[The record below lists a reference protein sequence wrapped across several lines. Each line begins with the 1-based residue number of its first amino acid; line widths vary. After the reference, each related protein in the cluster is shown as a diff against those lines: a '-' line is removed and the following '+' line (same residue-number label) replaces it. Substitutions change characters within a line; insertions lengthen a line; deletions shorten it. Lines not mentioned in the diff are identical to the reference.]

1 MLLLTV
7 YLSSNLNTE
16 PFKRQLCITSH
27 APSGWSSVGKSWS
40 NACYM
45 EARPPL
51 AQSLKMNGINGVE
64 QGALQT
70 PKVAT
75 PSGEV
80 FSHNKALLSL
90 EVLLRYDTIHHTF
103 VHCPCASS
111 LLLSPSTNYGHA
123 ILITLTLLRPTI
135 ALPYIVLNI
144 PTIEVLLF
152 TMDHDLQENYYP
164 LSCLRGRTPGS

>member
-7 YLSSNLNTE
+7 YLSSNLNAE

-70 PKVAT
+70 PMW
-75 PSGEV
+75 
-80 FSHNKALLSL
+80 
-90 EVLLRYDTIHHTF
+90 
-103 VHCPCASS
+103 
-111 LLLSPSTNYGHA
+111 LLLPVKFSR
-123 ILITLTLLRPTI
+123 ITRHSYLWKCFFGMIQYITHSF
-135 ALPYIVLNI
+135 IVL
-144 PTIEVLLF
+144 VLPPFYYHRVL
-152 TMDHDLQENYYP
+152 TMVTLY
-164 LSCLRGRTPGS
+164 L

>member
-7 YLSSNLNTE
+7 YLSSNLNTASE

-70 PKVAT
+70 PMW
-75 PSGEV
+75 
-80 FSHNKALLSL
+80 
-90 EVLLRYDTIHHTF
+90 
-103 VHCPCASS
+103 
-111 LLLSPSTNYGHA
+111 LLLPVKFSR
-123 ILITLTLLRPTI
+123 ITRHSYLWKCFFGMIQYITHSF
-135 ALPYIVLNI
+135 IVL
-144 PTIEVLLF
+144 VLPSFYYHRVL
-152 TMDHDLQENYYP
+152 TMVTLY
-164 LSCLRGRTPGS
+164 L

>member
-7 YLSSNLNTE
+7 YLSSNPNAE

-27 APSGWSSVGKSWS
+27 AQSGWSSVGKSWS
-40 NACYM
+40 NAYLRGSTYTLGTKSQDERYKWRGTRC
-45 EARPPL
+45 PTN
-51 AQSLKMNGINGVE
+51 SD
-64 QGALQT
+64 
-70 PKVAT
+70 VAT

-90 EVLLRYDTIHHTF
+90 EVLLQYDTIHHTF

-135 ALPYIVLNI
+135 VLPYIVLNI